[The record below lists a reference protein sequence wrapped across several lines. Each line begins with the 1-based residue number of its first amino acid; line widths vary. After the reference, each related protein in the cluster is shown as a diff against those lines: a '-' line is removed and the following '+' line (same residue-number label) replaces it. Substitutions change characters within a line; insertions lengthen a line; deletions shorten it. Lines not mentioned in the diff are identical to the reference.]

1 MVRERRA
8 TDEVG
13 LQAFQL
19 LVNFLLTLP
28 LAAHWVAIWLGWRIF
43 FLADPHI
50 QIVWATLLLAA
61 GLWPFVVGTLRERGA
76 RRAFDGLV
84 ALTALALYGYGFY
97 LTVWRPEVP
106 SHPYFQVQAVIM
118 TAVTTDRLVGAILS
132 RRRIRTHKENTQ
144 EEFTMSQ
151 TVLKISGMT

>member
-1 MVRERRA
+1 MVRERSA

-19 LVNFLLTLP
+19 LVSFVLTLP

-50 QIVWATLLLAA
+50 QIVWATILLAA
-61 GLWPFVVGTLRERGA
+61 GLWPFVAGALRERGA

-84 ALTALALYGYGFY
+84 VSAALALYGYGFY
-97 LTVWRPEVP
+97 LTIWRPEIT
-106 SHPYFQVQAVIM
+106 SHPYFQVQAVLV
-118 TAVTTDRLVGAILS
+118 TVVTTDRLVGAILS
-132 RRRIRTHKENTQ
+132 RRRIRKH
-144 EEFTMSQ
+144 
-151 TVLKISGMT
+151 